1 MNRSRRLVDIVEKE
15 RSCWRG
21 ILKICSVGEGFVVIN
36 ELNLALAKEVRIEVL
51 ADWVASSS
59 ISSSA

>member
-1 MNRSRRLVDIVEKE
+1 MNGSRRLVGIVEKE
-15 RSCWRG
+15 RSCW
-21 ILKICSVGEGFVVIN
+21 KEMTMICSVGEGFEVIN

-59 ISSSA
+59 ISSSG